1 MGGKTVRKGGDGMD
15 LITTDAD
22 VAQGAAWLA
31 RAEPRFAHALG
42 LTGPLPLRLA
52 PDGFGA
58 LFNKIVSQQVSVASA
73 RAIWGR
79 VEAAGL
85 LSAQAVHAASEDD
98 LKAVGLSRPKMKYA
112 RALADAQIDFD
123 QLRKLP
129 DEQVIAVLTSVTGI
143 GVWTAQV
150 YAMFNLGRRD
160 VFAPGDLALQEAAR
174 VLFDLP
180 ARPTAKQ
187 LEQMAVAW
195 SPWRAVAARLLFTYY
210 HVIKDREGMT

>member
-1 MGGKTVRKGGDGMD
+1 MMQP
-15 LITTDAD
+15 ITNDAD
-22 VAQGAAWLA
+22 VALGAQWLA
-31 RAEPRFAHALG
+31 QTEPRFAAALAQI
-42 LTGPLPLRLA
+42 GPLPLRLA

-85 LSAQAVHAASEDD
+85 VTPQAVAAASEDD

-112 RALADAQIDFD
+112 RALAAADIDYAA
-123 QLRKLP
+123 LRGATDK
-129 DEQVIAVLTSVTGI
+129 QVIETLTAVSGI

-150 YAMFNLGRRD
+150 YAMFNLGRAD
-160 VFAPGDLALQEAAR
+160 VFAPGDLALQEAVR
-174 VLFDLP
+174 LLWDLP
-180 ARPTAKQ
+180 ARPTPKQ
-187 LEQMAVAW
+187 LDVIAQAW

-210 HVIKDREGMT
+210 RIAKDREGIT

>member
-1 MGGKTVRKGGDGMD
+1 MTG

-22 VAQGAAWLA
+22 VAAGAAWLA
-31 RAEPRFAHALG
+31 QTEPRFATALVQ
-42 LTGPLPLRLA
+42 TGPLPLRLD
-52 PDGFGA
+52 PGGFAA

-85 LSAQAVHAASEDD
+85 VSAQAVRVASEDD

-112 RALADAQIDFD
+112 RALAQADIDYDA
-123 QLRKLP
+123 LRTAT
-129 DEQVIAVLTSVTGI
+129 DAEVIGTLTAVSGI
-143 GVWTAQV
+143 GVWTAQA
-150 YAMFNLGRRD
+150 YAMFNLGRPD

-174 VLFDLP
+174 MLFDLD
-180 ARPTAKQ
+180 ARPTPKQ
-187 LEQMAVAW
+187 LEQMALAW

-210 HVIKDREGMT
+210 RIAKNRDGIT

>member
-1 MGGKTVRKGGDGMD
+1 MR
-15 LITTDAD
+15 LITSDAD
-22 VAQGAAWLA
+22 VAEGAAWLA
-31 RAEPRFAHALG
+31 NAEPRFAAALQD
-42 LTGPLPLRLA
+42 TGPLPLRLA

-85 LSAQAVHAASEDD
+85 NTAEAVRLTTEDD
-98 LKAVGLSRPKMKYA
+98 LKAVGLSRPKVKYA
-112 RALADAQIDFD
+112 RALAEAGIDYAALRGATDAQ
-123 QLRKLP
+123 
-129 DEQVIAVLTSVTGI
+129 VIETLTAVSGI

-150 YAMFNLGRRD
+150 YAMFNLGRMD
-160 VFAPGDLALQEAAR
+160 VFAPGDLALQESAR

-180 ARPTAKQ
+180 ARPTPKQ
-187 LEQMAVAW
+187 LEAMAADW

-210 HVIKDREGMT
+210 RIVKDREGIT

>member
-1 MGGKTVRKGGDGMD
+1 MR
-15 LITTDAD
+15 LITSNAD
-22 VAQGAAWLA
+22 VAEGAEWLA
-31 RAEPRFAHALG
+31 NVEPRFAAALQE
-42 LTGPLPLRLA
+42 TGPLPLRLA

-85 LSAQAVHAASEDD
+85 NTAEAVRLATEDD
-98 LKAVGLSRPKMKYA
+98 LKAVGLSRPKVKYA
-112 RALADAQIDFD
+112 RALAEAGIDYAALRGATDAQ
-123 QLRKLP
+123 
-129 DEQVIAVLTSVTGI
+129 VIETLTAVSGI

-150 YAMFNLGRRD
+150 YAMFNLGRMD
-160 VFAPGDLALQEAAR
+160 VFAPGDLALQESAR

-180 ARPTAKQ
+180 ARPTPKQ
-187 LEQMAVAW
+187 LEAMAADW

-210 HVIKDREGMT
+210 RIVKDREGIT

>member
-1 MGGKTVRKGGDGMD
+1 MTG

-22 VAQGAAWLA
+22 VAAGAAWLA
-31 RAEPRFAHALG
+31 QTEPRFATALVQ
-42 LTGPLPLRLA
+42 TGPLPLRLD
-52 PDGFGA
+52 PGGFAA

-85 LSAQAVHAASEDD
+85 VSAQAVRVASEDD

-112 RALADAQIDFD
+112 RALAQADIDYDA
-123 QLRKLP
+123 LRTAT
-129 DEQVIAVLTSVTGI
+129 DAEVIGTLTAVSGI

-150 YAMFNLGRRD
+150 YAMFNLGRPD

-174 VLFDLP
+174 MLFDLD
-180 ARPTAKQ
+180 ARPTPKQ
-187 LEQMAVAW
+187 LEQMALAW

-210 HVIKDREGMT
+210 RIAKNRDGIT

>member
-1 MGGKTVRKGGDGMD
+1 MGLAAVTGGI
-15 LITTDAD
+15 ITQDAD

-31 RAEPRFAHALG
+31 AREPRFAAALVR
-42 LTGPLPLRLA
+42 TGPLPLRIG
-52 PDGFGA
+52 PDGFAA

-85 LSAQAVHAASEDD
+85 LTPTAVSRASEED

-112 RALADAQIDFD
+112 RALAAAQIDYAA
-123 QLRKLP
+123 LRTAP
-129 DEQVIAVLTSVTGI
+129 DAEVIATLTAVSGI

-150 YAMFNLGRRD
+150 YAMFNLGRGD

-174 VLFDLP
+174 MLFDLP
-180 ARPTAKQ
+180 TRPTAKE
-187 LEQMAVAW
+187 LEQMALEW
-195 SPWRAVAARLLFTYY
+195 SPWRAVAARLMFTYY
-210 HVIKDREGMT
+210 SLVKADLSSGEY

>member
-1 MGGKTVRKGGDGMD
+1 MR

-31 RAEPRFAHALG
+31 GHDPRFAAALE

-52 PDGFGA
+52 PDGFAA

-85 LSAQAVHAASEDD
+85 VSPEAIRAASEDD

-112 RALADAQIDFD
+112 RALAEADIDYVA
-123 QLRKLP
+123 LRSVP
-129 DEQVIAVLTSVTGI
+129 DDEVLAILRAVSGI

-150 YAMFNLGRRD
+150 YAMFNLGRVD
-160 VFAPGDLALQEAAR
+160 VFAPGDLALQEAVR

-180 ARPTAKQ
+180 TRPSAKE
-187 LEQMAVAW
+187 LEHMAQNW

-210 HVIKDREGMT
+210 RVNKNREGIS

>member
-1 MGGKTVRKGGDGMD
+1 MR
-15 LITTDAD
+15 LITSDAD
-22 VAQGAAWLA
+22 VAEGAAWLA
-31 RAEPRFAHALG
+31 NAEPRFAAALQD
-42 LTGPLPLRLA
+42 TGPLPLRLA

-85 LSAQAVHAASEDD
+85 NTAEAVRLANEDD
-98 LKAVGLSRPKMKYA
+98 LKAVGLSRPKVKYA
-112 RALADAQIDFD
+112 RALAEAGIDYAALRGATDAQ
-123 QLRKLP
+123 
-129 DEQVIAVLTSVTGI
+129 VIETLTAVSGI

-150 YAMFNLGRRD
+150 YAMFNLGRMD
-160 VFAPGDLALQEAAR
+160 VFAPGDLALQESAR

-180 ARPTAKQ
+180 ARPTPKQ
-187 LEQMAVAW
+187 LEAMAADW

-210 HVIKDREGMT
+210 RIVKDREGIT